1 MENVGHG
8 VVDRLYRTMMID
20 PEWSIRSDSGF
31 TWWGHELAQRIWT
44 SPMRESGDYWV
55 STVSAVTD
63 LVTQIGDGSNSLA
76 IANELNQ
83 AAGLWSYIVAEGGSH
98 IVSSTSG
105 VFHEGNQSTRR
116 SGLVSDLR

>member
-1 MENVGHG
+1 
-8 VVDRLYRTMMID
+8 
-20 PEWSIRSDSGF
+20 
-31 TWWGHELAQRIWT
+31 
-44 SPMRESGDYWV
+44 MRESGDYWV